1 MTAILTL
8 FYVGFAYLLGSLP
21 FSHFFPHKINGKDVR
36 KEGSGNV
43 GATNVLVVAGPLPAI
58 FALLGDIAK
67 GYLAIALARYLGLP
81 DWGIALS
88 GLAAIAGHDFSVF
101 LKFEGGK
108 GVATTGGILLALD
121 PFFALVIICF
131 WLFSFLIVR
140 YFIPATILILCLL
153 PLIMWFGS
161 WRWEYIVFG
170 FGAALLAIYA
180 HRFDLRRYFDGK
192 EPTIGEALN
201 KLRKKS

>member
-1 MTAILTL
+1 M
-8 FYVGFAYLLGSLP
+8 
-21 FSHFFPHKINGKDVR
+21 
-36 KEGSGNV
+36 
-43 GATNVLVVAGPLPAI
+43 VVAGPLPAI

-81 DWGIALS
+81 DWGIALA

-121 PFFALVIICF
+121 PFFALVIFCF
-131 WLFSFLIVR
+131 WLFSFLVVR
-140 YFIPATILILCLL
+140 YFIPATVLILCLL

-161 WRWEYIVFG
+161 WSWEYIVFG
-170 FGAALLAIYA
+170 FGAALLAVYA
-180 HRFDLRRYFDGK
+180 HRFDLQRYFDGK
-192 EPTIGEALN
+192 EPTIGEALK
-201 KLRKKS
+201 KLRKK